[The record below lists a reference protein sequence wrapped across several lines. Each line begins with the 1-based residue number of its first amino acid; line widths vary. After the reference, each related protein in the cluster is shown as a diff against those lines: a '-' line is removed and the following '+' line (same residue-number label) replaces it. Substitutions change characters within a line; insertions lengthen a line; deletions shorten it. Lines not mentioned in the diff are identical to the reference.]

1 MPCSRDSGDR
11 LGMVRQQTITISCLM
26 WILITLLITATL
38 DRVPDPPAASP
49 AGAQL
54 TVSGPHE
61 LPPTFGTPA
70 VALGLSQMQE
80 PGRPAISDSTEPL
93 QSTKWIDALERGTDP
108 SPPLLFS

>member
-1 MPCSRDSGDR
+1 
-11 LGMVRQQTITISCLM
+11 MVRQQTKTISCLM

-61 LPPTFGTPA
+61 LPPTFGAPSVGLA
-70 VALGLSQMQE
+70 LSQMQE
-80 PGRPAISDSTEPL
+80 PAHPAILDRTEPL

-108 SPPLLFS
+108 SPPVLIS